1 MMNDRWFYVQNLD
14 SSCLT
19 ASIFGK
25 IDKIRVNDGGIKMDN
40 TNDLWRIRLE
50 KLDLFRQAGL
60 EPYADRYIRSHKAQE
75 ILDDFENLEG
85 QKVSIAG
92 RIMSKRDQGKVIF
105 VHSQDLSGRIQIYM
119 RKDDLGQTP
128 FDLIS
133 KFDVGDIIGVEGE
146 VFRTKRGEISI
157 HARDVKLLSK
167 AMRPLPEK
175 FHGLTNVETRY
186 RQRYLDLVMNP
197 EVRQVFVTRSKI
209 IRCMREYLE
218 AKEFL
223 EVETPTLHSIPGG
236 AAARPFI
243 THHNT
248 LDIDL
253 YLRIALELPLKRLIV
268 GGFEKVFEIG
278 RTFRNEGISI
288 KHNPE
293 FTMMELY
300 QAYANFEDIME
311 LTEEMISYIVTKV
324 HGTTMI
330 TYQGQAIEFKTPWRR
345 LPMLEGILE
354 YSGVDFREIVTD
366 EQAQEIAK
374 EKGIQVDEGT
384 SRGKIINEFF
394 EAFVEPNLIQPTF
407 ITGHPVE
414 ISPLAKRNAKHPEYT
429 DRFEAFIFGRELAN
443 AFSEL
448 NDPIDQRQ
456 RFEAQAAE
464 RAKGDDEAHIL
475 DEDFVQALEYGLPP
489 TGGLGIGIDRL
500 VMLLTD
506 SASIRDV
513 ILFPTMRPRDES
525 VLDAD
530 SEE

>member
-1 MMNDRWFYVQNLD
+1 
-14 SSCLT
+14 
-19 ASIFGK
+19 
-25 IDKIRVNDGGIKMDN
+25 MDT

-50 KLDLFRQAGL
+50 KLELLRQAGV
-60 EPYADRYIRSHKAQE
+60 EPYADRYVRTHKALDILEHFEELEDQE
-75 ILDDFENLEG
+75 
-85 QKVSIAG
+85 VSVAG

-105 VHSQDLSGRIQIYM
+105 VHVQDLSGRIQIYI
-119 RKDDLGQTP
+119 RKDELGETL
-128 FDLIS
+128 FDLIT
-133 KFDVGDIIGVEGE
+133 KFDVGDIVGVEGK

-157 HARDVKLLSK
+157 HARNVKLLSK

-186 RQRYLDLVMNP
+186 RRRYVDLIMNP
-197 EVRQVFVTRSKI
+197 DVRQVFVTRSKI
-209 IRCMREYLE
+209 IRFMREFLE
-218 AKEFL
+218 DRDFL
-223 EVETPTLHSIPGG
+223 EVETPTLHTIPGG
-236 AAARPFI
+236 AAARPFS
-243 THHNT
+243 THHNA

-300 QAYANFEDIME
+300 QAYANFEDIMK
-311 LTEEMISYIVTKV
+311 LTEDMISHIVKKV
-324 HGTTMI
+324 HGSLEI
-330 TYQGQAIEFKTPWRR
+330 TYQGQSLQFKTPWRR
-345 LPMLEGILE
+345 LPMLNGILE
-354 YSGVDFREIVTD
+354 YSGVDFRSIKTD
-366 EQAQEIAK
+366 EQAREAAQK
-374 EKGIQVDEGT
+374 KGLHVEVGA

-394 EAFVEPNLIQPTF
+394 EEFVEPNLTQPTF

-414 ISPLAKRNAKHPEYT
+414 ISPLAKRNSEQPEYT

-464 RAKGDDEAHIL
+464 RIKGDDEAHIL

-525 VLDAD
+525 NQ
-530 SEE
+530 SEDVEE

>member
-1 MMNDRWFYVQNLD
+1 
-14 SSCLT
+14 
-19 ASIFGK
+19 
-25 IDKIRVNDGGIKMDN
+25 MDN
-40 TNDLWRIRLE
+40 TSDLWQIRLE
-50 KLDLFRQAGL
+50 KLDLLRQADL
-60 EPYADRYIRSHKAQE
+60 EPYADRYIRTHKAQD
-75 ILDDFENLEG
+75 ILEHFDELDG
-85 QKVSIAG
+85 QEVSVAG
-92 RIMSKRDQGKVIF
+92 RIMSKRDQGKVVF
-105 VHSQDLSGRIQIYM
+105 VHVQDFSGRIQIYI
-119 RKDDLGQTP
+119 RRDDLGENL
-128 FDLIS
+128 FDLIT
-133 KFDVGDIIGVEGE
+133 KFDVGDIIGVQGT
-146 VFRTKRGEISI
+146 VFRTKRGEISV
-157 HARDVKLLSK
+157 HAQTVDLLSK

-197 EVRQVFVTRSKI
+197 DVRQVFVTRSKI
-209 IRCMREYLE
+209 IRHMRDFLE

-300 QAYANFEDIME
+300 QAYANYEDIME
-311 LTEEMISYIVTKV
+311 LTEEMISYIVKMV
-324 HGTTMI
+324 HGQTEI
-330 TYQGQAIEFKTPWRR
+330 TYQGQSIEFKTPWRR
-345 LPMLEGILE
+345 LPMLEGIFE
-354 YSGVDFREIVTD
+354 YSGVDFRVIESD
-366 EQAQEIAK
+366 EQARGIAK

-414 ISPLAKRNAKHPEYT
+414 ISPLAKRNAEHPEYT

-525 VLDAD
+525 IQ
-530 SEE
+530 EEDGEE

>member
-1 MMNDRWFYVQNLD
+1 
-14 SSCLT
+14 
-19 ASIFGK
+19 
-25 IDKIRVNDGGIKMDN
+25 MDT

-50 KLDLFRQAGL
+50 KLELLRQADI
-60 EPYADRYIRSHKAQE
+60 EPYADRYVRTHNALNILEHFEVLEDQE
-75 ILDDFENLEG
+75 
-85 QKVSIAG
+85 VSVAG

-105 VHSQDLSGRIQIYM
+105 VHIQDLSGRIQIYI
-119 RKDDLGQTP
+119 RKDELGETL
-128 FDLIS
+128 FDLIT
-133 KFDVGDIIGVEGE
+133 KFDVGDIIGIEGK

-157 HARDVKLLSK
+157 HARNVKLLSK

-175 FHGLTNVETRY
+175 FHGLTNVEIRY
-186 RQRYLDLVMNP
+186 RKRYLDLVMNP
-197 EVRQVFVTRSKI
+197 DVRQVFVTRSKI
-209 IRCMREYLE
+209 IRYMREFLE
-218 AKEFL
+218 EREFL
-223 EVETPTLHSIPGG
+223 EVETPTLHTIPGG
-236 AAARPFI
+236 AAARPFS
-243 THHNT
+243 THHNA

-300 QAYANFEDIME
+300 QAYANFQDIME
-311 LTEEMISYIVTKV
+311 LTEEMIAHIVQKI
-324 HGTTMI
+324 HGTLEI
-330 TYQGQAIEFKTPWRR
+330 TYQDQLLQFQTPWRR
-345 LPMLEGILE
+345 LPMLDGILE
-354 YSGVDFREIVTD
+354 YSGVDFRDIKTD
-366 EQAQEIAK
+366 EQARQVAQ
-374 EKGIQVDEGT
+374 EKGLHVEVGA

-394 EAFVEPNLIQPTF
+394 EEFVEPNLIQPTF

-414 ISPLAKRNAKHPEYT
+414 ISPLAKRNADQPEYT

-464 RAKGDDEAHIL
+464 RVKGDDEAHIL

-513 ILFPTMRPRDES
+513 ILFPTMRPRAEKIQGED
-525 VLDAD
+525 V
-530 SEE
+530 EE

>member
-1 MMNDRWFYVQNLD
+1 
-14 SSCLT
+14 
-19 ASIFGK
+19 
-25 IDKIRVNDGGIKMDN
+25 MDN

-50 KLDLFRQAGL
+50 KLELLRQAGI
-60 EPYADRYIRSHKAQE
+60 EPYADHYKRTHKAIE
-75 ILDDFENLEG
+75 ILERFEELED
-85 QKVSIAG
+85 QEVSVAG

-105 VHSQDLSGRIQIYM
+105 AHVQDFSGRIQIYI
-119 RKDDLGQTP
+119 RKDELGETL
-128 FDLIS
+128 FDLIT
-133 KFDVGDIIGVEGE
+133 KFDVGDIIGVEGK

-157 HARDVKLLSK
+157 HARSVKLLSK

-186 RQRYLDLVMNP
+186 RRRYLDLVMNP
-197 EVRQVFVTRSKI
+197 DVRQVFVARSKI
-209 IRCMREYLE
+209 IRVMREFLE
-218 AKEFL
+218 EREFL
-223 EVETPTLHSIPGG
+223 EVETPTLHTIAGG
-236 AAARPFI
+236 AAARPFS
-243 THHNT
+243 THHNA
-248 LDIDL
+248 LDMDL

-300 QAYANFEDIME
+300 QAYANYEDIME
-311 LTEEMISYIVTKV
+311 LTEDMISHIVQRV
-324 HGTTMI
+324 HGTLEI
-330 TYQGQAIEFKTPWRR
+330 TYQGQALQFKTPWRR

-354 YSGVDFREIVTD
+354 YSGVDFRSIVTD
-366 EQAQEIAK
+366 EQARIVAQ
-374 EKGIQVDEGT
+374 EKGIHVDEDA

-394 EAFVEPNLIQPTF
+394 EEFVEPNLMQPTF

-414 ISPLAKRNAKHPEYT
+414 ISPLAKRNVEQPEYT

-456 RFEAQAAE
+456 RFEAQTAE
-464 RAKGDDEAHIL
+464 RAKGDDEAHMM

-513 ILFPTMRPRDES
+513 ILFPTMRPRDEN
-525 VLDAD
+525 VREDD
-530 SEE
+530 IEE

>member
-1 MMNDRWFYVQNLD
+1 MD
-14 SSCLT
+14 S
-19 ASIFGK
+19 
-25 IDKIRVNDGGIKMDN
+25 
-40 TNDLWRIRLE
+40 TNDLWRIRIE
-50 KLDLFRQAGL
+50 KLEQFRKAGM
-60 EPYADRYIRSHKAQE
+60 EPFADRYVRTHKALE
-75 ILDDFENLEG
+75 VLERFEELEG
-85 QKVSIAG
+85 QEISVSG

-105 VHSQDLSGRIQIYM
+105 VHVQDISGRIQIYIRM
-119 RKDDLGQTP
+119 DELGQTL

-133 KFDVGDIIGVEGE
+133 KFDVGDIIGVEGK

-157 HARDVKLLSK
+157 HARNVKLLSK

-186 RQRYLDLVMNP
+186 RRRYLDLVMNP
-197 EVRQVFVTRSKI
+197 DVRQVFVTRSKI
-209 IRCMREYLE
+209 IRYMREFLE
-218 AKEFL
+218 EREFL
-223 EVETPTLHSIPGG
+223 EVETPTLHAIPGG

-243 THHNT
+243 THHNA

-300 QAYANFEDIME
+300 QAYANYEDIME
-311 LTEEMISYIVTKV
+311 LMEEMIAHIVEKV
-324 HGTTMI
+324 HGTMEI
-330 TYQGQAIEFKTPWRR
+330 TYQGQPLQFKTPWRR
-345 LPMLEGILE
+345 LPMLDGILE
-354 YSGVDFREIVTD
+354 YSGVDFRTVITD
-366 EQAQEIAK
+366 EQARLVAR
-374 EKGIQVDEGT
+374 EKGLRVETDA
-384 SRGKIINEFF
+384 SRGKIINGFF
-394 EAFVEPNLIQPTF
+394 EEFVEPNLIQPTF
-407 ITGHPVE
+407 IIGHPVE
-414 ISPLAKRNAKHPEYT
+414 ISPLAKRNVDQPEYT

-464 RAKGDDEAHIL
+464 RAKGDDEAHIM
-475 DEDFVQALEYGLPP
+475 DEDFVQSLEFGLPP

-500 VMLLTD
+500 VMFLTD

-525 VLDAD
+525 VQDEDA
-530 SEE
+530 EE

>member
-1 MMNDRWFYVQNLD
+1 
-14 SSCLT
+14 
-19 ASIFGK
+19 
-25 IDKIRVNDGGIKMDN
+25 MDN
-40 TNDLWRIRLE
+40 TNDLWRIRVE
-50 KLDLFRQAGL
+50 KLELLRQANV
-60 EPYADRYIRSHKAQE
+60 EPYADRYVRTHKTLE
-75 ILDDFENLEG
+75 ILERFEELEG
-85 QKVSIAG
+85 QEVSVAG

-105 VHSQDLSGRIQIYM
+105 MHIQDFSGRIQSYI
-119 RKDDLGQTP
+119 RIDELGQTK
-128 FDLIS
+128 FDLIT
-133 KFDVGDIIGVEGE
+133 KFDVGDIVGVEGK

-157 HARDVKLLSK
+157 HTRDVKLLSK

-197 EVRQVFVTRSKI
+197 DVRQVFVTRSKI
-209 IRCMREYLE
+209 IRVMREFLE
-218 AKEFL
+218 AREFL
-223 EVETPTLHSIPGG
+223 EVETPTLHTVPGG
-236 AAARPFI
+236 AAARPFS
-243 THHNT
+243 THHNA

-300 QAYANFEDIME
+300 QAYANYEDIME
-311 LTEEMISYIVTKV
+311 LTEEMIAHIVNKV
-324 HGTTMI
+324 HGTLEI
-330 TYQGQAIEFKTPWRR
+330 TYQGQNLHFQTPWRR
-345 LPMLEGILE
+345 LTMLDGILE
-354 YSGVDFREIVTD
+354 YSGVDFRDIKTD
-366 EQAQEIAK
+366 EQAYQAAQ
-374 EKGIQVDEGT
+374 EKGLHVEADA

-394 EAFVEPNLIQPTF
+394 EEFVEPNLIQPTF

-414 ISPLAKRNAKHPEYT
+414 ISPLAKRNADQPEYT

-448 NDPIDQRQ
+448 NDPIDQRL
-456 RFEAQAAE
+456 RFEAQASE
-464 RAKGDDEAHIL
+464 RAKGDDEAHL
-475 DEDFVQALEYGLPP
+475 MDEDFVQALEYGLPP

-500 VMLLTD
+500 VMFLTD

-525 VLDAD
+525 IQDD
-530 SEE
+530 DEDEKE